1 MLKMSA
7 DGPSDGSDEQNVGFA
22 QRLETARPAI
32 CHREFTLQGDRRRFG
47 DSSEHEH
54 TKTEIG
60 VIFEPG
66 VGVLSCRD
74 ASGKIEEHL
83 LSGPAVYVVPPR
95 VAHSTRWE
103 VRGEFFCG
111 HVEQCFWNRDVF
123 RARFEN
129 IRAGSIAPAR
139 NDLVLWE
146 FATLLGHVWDEPG
159 SNDDRPLSWLADGF
173 LTRAGKLLLGE
184 PVGVRSIGTC
194 LTPSSRH
201 AMDAYIDRQLPFNLH
216 TPDVAK
222 SVGLSVPQFTT
233 VLKNSTGMTPH
244 EYITR
249 FRMLKAHQLLAS
261 GDHRLSEVANAV
273 GYDDPSHF
281 SRKFRKF
288 FNFPPRSLM
297 LRGRDQSG
305 KRPEKP

>member
-1 MLKMSA
+1 MSA
-7 DGPSDGSDEQNVGFA
+7 DGPSNGSDDQDGGPA
-22 QRLETARPAI
+22 QLCETARPAI
-32 CHREFTLQGDRRRFG
+32 CHREFTLQGDSRRFG
-47 DSSEHEH
+47 DSAEHEH

-60 VIFEPG
+60 VMFEPG
-66 VGVLSCRD
+66 VGVLSCRGM
-74 ASGKIEEHL
+74 SGKIVEHPL
-83 LSGPAVYVVPPR
+83 TGPAVYVVPPK
-95 VAHSTRWE
+95 VAHSTRWQ
-103 VRGEFFCG
+103 VQGEFFCG

-123 RARFEN
+123 HARFEN
-129 IRAGSIAPAR
+129 ISAGSIAPAR

-146 FATLLGHVWDEPG
+146 FATLLRHVWDEAE
-159 SNDDRPLSWLADGF
+159 SNDDRPLVWLADGL
-173 LTRAGKLLLGE
+173 LTRAGKLILGE
-184 PVGVRSIGTC
+184 PLRVCSNGTG

-201 AMDAYIDRQLPFNLH
+201 AMDDYIDRQLPFNLH
-216 TPDVAK
+216 TPDLAK
-222 SVGLSVPQFTT
+222 TVGLSVPQFTT

-261 GDHRLSEVANAV
+261 GDHRLAEVASAV
-273 GYDDPSHF
+273 GYEDPSHF

-297 LRGRDQSG
+297 LRGRDLSG